1 MHDGFVM
8 ASAPLAEAIASV
20 SINESMEDEGDTW
33 VLHTRGTAE
42 ACTHTATHTSWQ
54 HMHE

>member
-20 SINESMEDEGDTW
+20 SINESMEDEGDAW